1 MNDTHP
7 EKRTDYLTAK
17 QLADHLQ
24 VSETTIHRLRRT
36 GRIPAVYVTE
46 RLVRF
51 NLKEVRRVLAKA
63 NDRIGAHGDAHD
75 GYVSTQL
82 GFDDLFEGFVE
93 PETTAS
99 TDSGRDG

>member
-1 MNDTHP
+1 MNDTHAD
-7 EKRTDYLTAK
+7 KRTDYLTAK

-63 NDRIGAHGDAHD
+63 NDRIGGHGETHD
-75 GYVSTQL
+75 EYVSSQL
-82 GFDDLFEGFVE
+82 GFGDLFEGFSE
-93 PETTAS
+93 PEATS
-99 TDSGRDG
+99 SSDNGRDG

>member
-1 MNDTHP
+1 MNDPSTD
-7 EKRTDYLTAK
+7 KRTDYLTAK

-51 NLKEVRRVLAKA
+51 NLKEVRRVLAKS
-63 NDRIGAHGDAHD
+63 NDRVGAHADAHD

-82 GFDDLFEGFVE
+82 GFEDLFEGFAE
-93 PETTAS
+93 PEPS
-99 TDSGRDG
+99 SPTDSGVDG

>member
-7 EKRTDYLTAK
+7 DKRTDYLTAK

-75 GYVSTQL
+75 DYVSAQL
-82 GFDDLFEGFVE
+82 GFGDLFEGFAE
-93 PETTAS
+93 PESSSATE
-99 TDSGRDG
+99 SGGDG

>member
-1 MNDTHP
+1 MNDSD
-7 EKRTDYLTAK
+7 KRTDYLTAK

-63 NDRIGAHGDAHD
+63 KESLGVPGEAHEE
-75 GYVSTQL
+75 YVSTQL
-82 GFDDLFEGFVE
+82 GFGDLFEGFAE
-93 PETTAS
+93 PETLPT
-99 TDSGRDG
+99 TDNGHEG